1 MPFQNGQRF
10 TIYDA
15 LESAGVFS
23 ANPANAGA
31 RKPDGTSLYKG
42 PVEYPKMMYFP
53 QQVVIVPASAEVGSL
68 AGQYSGMSLNE
79 QKALKD
85 RIVNDAEEEEQAVS
99 EGWVYTPIEA
109 IEGINEKR
117 TAKGLELIPVPPV
130 SSAIRV
136 TQLGVEKDKVT
147 RELADAQR
155 RLLQYEEAEA
165 LRAKKLEDEESLAGY
180 NPDTP
185 DPQAPGPELT
195 SPPQP
200 LLKGNAKARG
210 LV

>member
-79 QKALKD
+79 QKALKN
-85 RIVNDAEEEEQAVS
+85 RIVNDVEEEEQAIS
-99 EGWVYTPIEA
+99 EGWVHTPIEA
-109 IEGINEKR
+109 IEGLNEKR
-117 TAKGLELIPVPPV
+117 KVKGLELISVPPV

-136 TQLGVEKDKVT
+136 TQLGVEKDKIT

-165 LRAKKLEDEESLAGY
+165 LRAKKLEAEETLGMP
-180 NPDTP
+180 PDI
-185 DPQAPGPELT
+185 APGPELV
-195 SPPQP
+195 SPPQS

>member
-85 RIVNDAEEEEQAVS
+85 RVVNDAEEEEQAVS
-99 EGWVYTPIEA
+99 EGWVHTPIEA
-109 IEGINEKR
+109 IEGLNEKR
-117 TAKGLELIPVPPV
+117 KTKGLELIPVPPV

-147 RELADAQR
+147 RELEEAKR
-155 RLLQYEEAEA
+155 RLAQYEEAEA
-165 LRAKKLEDEESLAGY
+165 LRAKRLEDEETLGAAP
-180 NPDTP
+180 NTD
-185 DPQAPGPELT
+185 PGPELT
-195 SPPQP
+195 SSPQS
-200 LLKGNAKARG
+200 LLKGNAKSRG